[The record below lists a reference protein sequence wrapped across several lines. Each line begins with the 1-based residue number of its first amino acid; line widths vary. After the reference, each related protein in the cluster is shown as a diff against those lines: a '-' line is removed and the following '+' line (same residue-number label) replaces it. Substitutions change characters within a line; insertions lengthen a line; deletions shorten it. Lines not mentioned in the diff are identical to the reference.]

1 MSYRAERLAETIKKE
16 FSAMLHNELRDPRLG
31 FVTITRVV
39 VSSDLSSAKI
49 HVSIYGSADEQN
61 ATMEALSRAH
71 GYIRS
76 ELGKRI
82 RLRHTP
88 EISFKLDTSVVQSIR
103 VMELLKEINEGKEY
117 TVND

>member
-1 MSYRAERLAETIKKE
+1 
-16 FSAMLHNELRDPRLG
+16 MLHNEVKDPRMG
-31 FVTITRVV
+31 FITITRVV

-61 ATMEALSRAH
+61 ATMEALSKAH
-71 GYIRS
+71 GYLRS

-82 RLRHTP
+82 RMRHTP
-88 EISFKLDTSVVQSIR
+88 DISFKLDTSVVQSIR
-103 VMELLKEINEGKEY
+103 VMELLREINEGKEY